1 MSGCGDEQR
10 CERPERW
17 EGSRADRHG
26 RRHQP
31 PACEVLETVGLG
43 AGAELADGAGAGA
56 ELGGASVGDGD
67 ELCGLALLGA
77 LDEGAWLGEFEELEA
92 AEEAVA
98 GWSGRALGCT
108 PGVVVRAVRC
118 RRWLAE
124 AVGDPAGDTE
134 TDGSVLGA
142 VLTWLTAWVGAVRA
156 NRVAKPTAVTALSCV
171 ARQVSLD
178 RRRSPVA
185 RACPGNSSM
194 GPVAGAVMAGESRY
208 GSPVPRVR

>member
-1 MSGCGDEQR
+1 
-10 CERPERW
+10 
-17 EGSRADRHG
+17 
-26 RRHQP
+26 
-31 PACEVLETVGLG
+31 
-43 AGAELADGAGAGA
+43 
-56 ELGGASVGDGD
+56 VGDGD
-67 ELCGLALLGA
+67 ELCGLALLGT

-194 GPVAGAVMAGESRY
+194 GPVAGAVMVGESRY